1 MVKTYNILM
10 VGVGGQG
17 VVLASDILGLAAMYS
32 DYDIKKSEIHGM
44 SQRGGSIF
52 SFVRFGEKVYSPLI
66 SEKSADLLVSF
77 EEMETLRWL
86 EYVNP
91 ETVLFVSKTRILP
104 SEVKEYP
111 AGIEDELK
119 KNFKKLKMID
129 AADLIKT
136 LGNLKFLN
144 VCILGLI
151 ASHLPIKQESWAQ
164 AIKESVPEKFYEKN
178 MEAFELGKKF
188 DKEGLL

>member
-1 MVKTYNILM
+1 MSKTYNILM

-17 VVLASDILGLAAMYS
+17 VVLASDILGLAAMHS
-32 DYDIKKSEIHGM
+32 GYDIKKSEIHGM

-52 SFVRFGEKVYSPLI
+52 SFVRFGEKVHSPLI
-66 SEKSADLLVSF
+66 SEKGADVLVSL

-111 AGIEDELK
+111 SGIEDELK
-119 KNFKKLKMID
+119 KNFKKLKLID

-136 LGNLKFLN
+136 LGNPKYLN

-151 ASHLPIKQESWAQ
+151 ASQFPIPQDAWAR
-164 AIKESVPEKFYEKN
+164 AIKESVPEKTYEKN
-178 MEAFELGKKF
+178 MEAFELGKK
-188 DKEGLL
+188 EGSS